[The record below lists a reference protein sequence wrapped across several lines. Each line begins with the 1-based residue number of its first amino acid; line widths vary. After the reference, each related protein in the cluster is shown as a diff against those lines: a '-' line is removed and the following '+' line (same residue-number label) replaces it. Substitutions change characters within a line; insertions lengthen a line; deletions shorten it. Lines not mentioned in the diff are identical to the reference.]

1 MGCGVMQ
8 GTLRD
13 AIRRAQ
19 KVIVEVQDRIDQ
31 CSLRLAAEP
40 QATLKACQFRVSEP
54 ARRKPPSP
62 GEFFTKPA

>member
-31 CSLRLAAEP
+31 CSLRLGCEP
-40 QATLKACQFRVSEP
+40 
-54 ARRKPPSP
+54 
-62 GEFFTKPA
+62 